1 MKVVKFGGS
10 SVASA
15 TQYKKVANIILA
27 DKDRKAVIVSAPG
40 KRHENDVKTT
50 DLLIQ
55 LAGSVNDE
63 GYDQSIFDKVLFR
76 YKEIIEELGL
86 PSGLEEEIAGSLLEL
101 ISLYKYNEERLLDAL
116 KSSGEDNNAKVMTA
130 YLNSLGQKAVYISPK
145 EAGMVVTDEPGNAQI
160 LPEAYEKIAELRN
173 REGILVIPGFF
184 GYSYQGNIVTFPR
197 GGSDITGS
205 IIAAG
210 MDAVEYENFTDVDS
224 VYCVNPKMVENPC
237 EMKEI
242 TYREMRELAY
252 SGFSVFHD
260 EALQPVFQKGIPV
273 RVKNTNRP
281 EAPGTRI
288 VLDRELNGRP
298 VVGIASDTDF
308 CSVNI
313 TKYLM
318 NRELGFGRKLLSI
331 LEDEGISY
339 EHTPSGIDNI
349 SVILRSYEL
358 DNGKEE
364 RVIER
369 IKNELLVDDI
379 NIERNLAMIMV
390 VGEGMKHT
398 VGIASKAA
406 QALAESQSNIK
417 MINQGSSEVSMMFGV
432 DGGSVVRAVNCL
444 YKAYFTAN
452 PSKEKSI
459 H

>member
-15 TQYKKVANIILA
+15 EQYKKVAEIILA
-27 DKDRKAVIVSAPG
+27 DKERKAVIVSAPG
-40 KRHENDVKTT
+40 KRFDGDQKTT
-50 DLLIQ
+50 DLLIE
-55 LAGSVNDE
+55 LAESINNGKT
-63 GYDQSIFDKVLFR
+63 DQAVMAKVLDR
-76 YKEIIEELGL
+76 YNEIISELHLDSSLIQTIKGR
-86 PSGLEEEIAGSLLEL
+86 LEEL
-101 ISLYKYNEERLLDAL
+101 ISLYKEDEERLLDAL

-130 YLNSLGQKAVYISPK
+130 YLLSLGHQASYISPK
-145 EAGMVVTDEPGNAQI
+145 EAGVIVTDEPGNAQI
-160 LPEAYEKIAELRN
+160 LPEAYERIAELRN

-210 MDAVEYENFTDVDS
+210 LNAVEYENFTDVDS
-224 VYCVNPKMVENPC
+224 VYCVSPKMVKNPR
-237 EMKEI
+237 ELKEI

-281 EAPGTRI
+281 EAEGTRI
-288 VLDRELNGRP
+288 VLKRELKGQT
-298 VVGIASDTDF
+298 VIGIASDNDF
-308 CSVNI
+308 CSLNI

-318 NRELGFGRKLLSI
+318 NRELGFGRRLLTI

-339 EHTPSGIDNI
+339 EHTPSGIDNMSI
-349 SVILRSYEL
+349 ILRSHQL
-358 DNGKEE
+358 VNGKEE
-364 RVIER
+364 RVLQR
-369 IKNELLVDDI
+369 IKEELDVDDI
-379 NIERNLAMIMV
+379 NIERKLAMIMV
-390 VGEGMKHT
+390 VGEGMKEA
-398 VGIASKAA
+398 VGVAAKAA
-406 QALAESQSNIK
+406 QALAESRSNIK

-432 DGGSVVRAVNCL
+432 DEESVTRAVNCL
-444 YKAYFTAN
+444 YNAYF
-452 PSKEKSI
+452 PSTEKAI